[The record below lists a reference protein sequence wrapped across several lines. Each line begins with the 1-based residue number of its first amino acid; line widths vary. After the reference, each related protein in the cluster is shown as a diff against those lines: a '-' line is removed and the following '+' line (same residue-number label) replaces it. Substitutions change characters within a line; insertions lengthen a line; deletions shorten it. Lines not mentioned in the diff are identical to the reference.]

1 MIANG
6 SLSSGSDAHGLS
18 GTGSASGALTAPS
31 GLAAPPTPA
40 FSIPTPQPLAD
51 EARAVWAPVAR
62 AARVYRHPRSSSA
75 AVGSVETMTPEGTR
89 NIVAVL
95 GSRTVGGAVWV
106 RVRIASLPNGR
117 TGWVRRSA
125 LAGYTTV
132 ATRLVI
138 DRVKRTAT
146 LLSDG
151 RIVLVV
157 PVGIGTAAT
166 PTPAGEF
173 YVRNRL
179 TSYASPTYGP
189 LAFGTSARSA
199 VLTDWPAGGF
209 IGIHGTDRPDL
220 IPGAISHGC
229 IRLRNADLLR
239 LAVRLEIGTPIT
251 VE

>member
-1 MIANG
+1 
-6 SLSSGSDAHGLS
+6 
-18 GTGSASGALTAPS
+18 
-31 GLAAPPTPA
+31 
-40 FSIPTPQPLAD
+40 
-51 EARAVWAPVAR
+51 
-62 AARVYRHPRSSSA
+62 
-75 AVGSVETMTPEGTR
+75 MTPEGTR

-117 TGWVRRSA
+117 TGWIRRPA
-125 LAGYTTV
+125 LAGYTSV

-138 DRVKRTAT
+138 DREKRTAT
-146 LLSDG
+146 LLADG
-151 RIVLVV
+151 RVVLVV

-166 PTPAGEF
+166 PTPVGEF

-179 TSYASPTYGP
+179 TSDASPAYGP

-239 LAVRLEIGTPIT
+239 LADRLEIGTPIT